1 MKNIEDLRNEIQ
13 QFKISNAEE
22 LEQFRVNFLSKK
34 SEIQAML
41 ANIKN
46 VVAEQRKTFGQQ
58 VNELKQMAQQMF
70 EDNKQKLELVF

>member
-34 SEIQAML
+34 S
-41 ANIKN
+41 
-46 VVAEQRKTFGQQ
+46 
-58 VNELKQMAQQMF
+58 
-70 EDNKQKLELVF
+70 